1 MSVGELIAMYRDN
14 ELGLHPE
21 FQRFYRWTP
30 EQKSRLI
37 ESLLL
42 GIPIPPI
49 FVAEKSDS
57 KWEVIDGLQR
67 LSTIL
72 EVTGELR
79 DADGKLKPQ
88 LQLTRTKYLRDLEG
102 RKWNDEDPDISIP
115 EGARIKIKRSRFDI
129 NIVKN
134 ASDEIAKYEIFQR
147 LNSGGS
153 KATDQEVRNCILV
166 MTDRSFFEFVSD
178 LAKEL
183 DFVACVPLTD
193 RAIEEAYDMEL
204 VLRFIVLIMAD
215 MATLAAIDELGT
227 FLTDQ
232 SLLIAKQPLAIRSQ
246 IAEAFKATF
255 AFLSEHLGTNAFKR
269 FNPGKNKYLGAFL
282 ISLFEV
288 VASGMGRR
296 YYKGQRAP
304 DPADFLERHKQ
315 LWTETELTM
324 NVGSGIRAS
333 TRIPHTIS
341 YGRRWLA
348 NEQDQDSGALGR
360 SNQRPVEDQEA
371 RVDKDQTDVASSDT

>member
-1 MSVGELIAMYRDN
+1 MLEDDIAKYSAKVSSTAYSMSVGELIAMYRDR

-49 FVAEKSDS
+49 FIDEKSDS

-79 DADGKLKPQ
+79 DAEGNLRPQ
-88 LQLTRTKYLRDLEG
+88 FQLTRTKYLRNLEG
-102 RKWNDEDPDISIP
+102 RRWHDENPDISLP
-115 EGARIKIKRSRFDI
+115 EAARIKIKRARFDI

-134 ASDEIAKYEIFQR
+134 VSDEIAKYEIFQR

-153 KATDQEVRNCILV
+153 NATDQEVRNCILV
-166 MTDRSFFEFVSD
+166 MTDRSFFEYVSD
-178 LAKEL
+178 LAKQP

-193 RAIEEAYDMEL
+193 RAIEEAYDLELIVRYL
-204 VLRFIVLIMAD
+204 VLALAD
-215 MATLAAIDELGT
+215 LSILKVIDELGT
-227 FLTDQ
+227 FLTEQ
-232 SLLIAKQPLAIRSQ
+232 SLFIAMQPLTIRAQ
-246 IAEAFKATF
+246 MAEAFQATF
-255 AFLSEHLGTNAFKR
+255 AFLAEHLGSNAFKR
-269 FNPGKNKYLGAFL
+269 YNPGKNKYLGAFL
-282 ISLFEV
+282 ISIFEV
-288 VASGMGRR
+288 VASGLGRR
-296 YYKGQRAP
+296 FYEGHGAP
-304 DPADFLERHKQ
+304 EPTAFLERHKQ
-315 LWTETELTM
+315 LWTETELTT

-333 TRIPHTIS
+333 TRIPHTVS
-341 YGRRWLA
+341 YGRAWLA
-348 NEQDQDSGALGR
+348 NEQDQDS
-360 SNQRPVEDQEA
+360 
-371 RVDKDQTDVASSDT
+371 